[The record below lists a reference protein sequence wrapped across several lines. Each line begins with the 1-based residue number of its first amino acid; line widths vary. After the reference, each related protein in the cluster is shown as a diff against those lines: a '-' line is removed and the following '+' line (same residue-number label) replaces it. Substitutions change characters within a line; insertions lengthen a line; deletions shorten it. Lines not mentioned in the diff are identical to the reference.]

1 MEMISENMGYDR
13 AITTFSPD
21 GRLFQVEY
29 AREAVK
35 KGGCVVSI
43 CLNKKEKMII
53 FCTKK
58 RQSNIVLSIEK
69 IFKIDDHIAAASA
82 GLIADARLLI
92 EDSRIKAQQN
102 QIMYDEPISVFAL
115 AKYIADKKQVYTQY
129 AGVRP
134 YGVSLLIGGINNKA
148 RLYETDPSGFMVEAK
163 ASDDVSVMTAHT
175 CDAYYRTWLEFV
187 PAQEHKK
194 GTMHKI
200 FWETMHTH
208 TAWSKDK
215 LEYKGEVPE
224 VEKTYAYLN
233 TAYPCLNEK
242 QLAIGESS
250 ISGHKELRTK
260 EF

>member
-115 AKYIADKKQVYTQY
+115 SKYIADRKQVYTQY

-134 YGVSLLIGGINNKA
+134 YGVSLLIAGINDKA

-163 ASDDVSVMTAHT
+163 A
-175 CDAYYRTWLEFV
+175 R
-187 PAQEHKK
+187 
-194 GTMHKI
+194 
-200 FWETMHTH
+200 
-208 TAWSKDK
+208 
-215 LEYKGEVPE
+215 
-224 VEKTYAYLN
+224 
-233 TAYPCLNEK
+233 
-242 QLAIGESS
+242 AIGQNADKINEFL
-250 ISGHKELRTK
+250 EK
-260 EF
+260 EFNDNLDKKEAIKLSVNSIKKTDDKFKSEEANVWSLSSEGIKEYTLEELKKIIG